1 MERVPVIS
9 EIADVI
15 DSRKGGD
22 PKVSYVAKLFSK
34 APDAALKKVGE
45 EATEVV
51 MAAKDGDRDHLIYE
65 TADLWFHSMVVLSQA
80 GIRPEE
86 VLQELAR
93 REGTSGLVEKA
104 NRKEAGESVNEN
116 PMVGLSIL
124 SRRLNSLKI

>member
-51 MAAKDGDRDHLIYE
+51 MAAKGGARDHLIYE

-104 NRKEAGESVNEN
+104 NRKES
-116 PMVGLSIL
+116 
-124 SRRLNSLKI
+124 

>member
-80 GIRPEE
+80 GIQSAWLAWPAKSRWLPPPKTSRYLSGPARP
-86 VLQELAR
+86 
-93 REGTSGLVEKA
+93 
-104 NRKEAGESVNEN
+104 AGAW
-116 PMVGLSIL
+116 
-124 SRRLNSLKI
+124 R

>member
-45 EATEVV
+45 E
-51 MAAKDGDRDHLIYE
+51 DGDRYHLIYE

-104 NRKEAGESVNEN
+104 NRKES
-116 PMVGLSIL
+116 
-124 SRRLNSLKI
+124 

>member
-93 REGTSGLVEKA
+93 REGTSGLSKSESKRIV
-104 NRKEAGESVNEN
+104 RSVNEN

>member
-1 MERVPVIS
+1 MERVAVIS

-15 DSRKGGD
+15 DSRKGAD
-22 PKVSYVAKLFSK
+22 PTKSYVAKLFSK

-86 VLQELAR
+86 VLKELAR

-104 NRKEAGESVNEN
+104 SRKE
-116 PMVGLSIL
+116 
-124 SRRLNSLKI
+124 K

>member
-65 TADLWFHSMVVLSQA
+65 TADLWFHSMVAA
-80 GIRPEE
+80 GARP
-86 VLQELAR
+86 QR
-93 REGTSGLVEKA
+93 RNLRFG
-104 NRKEAGESVNEN
+104 RKSESKRIV
-116 PMVGLSIL
+116 
-124 SRRLNSLKI
+124 RKR